1 MEDFAGRQSRAI
13 EQISEQTAVG
23 FVPLGPFGRT
33 HKIELERDV
42 RGLQQIIVDVGND
55 RDAIALSQRFERRQ
69 NIWVKLHLLASSKKV
84 LDERRVRV
92 GNSETGKRFLQGCST
107 NCLVRSI

>member
-42 RGLQQIIVDVGND
+42 RRLQQIIVDVGND

-69 NIWVKLHLLASSKKV
+69 NIWVKLHLLASSKK
-84 LDERRVRV
+84 
-92 GNSETGKRFLQGCST
+92 KCST
-107 NCLVRSI
+107 SDGSASAILKRANASCRDVRQIAL